1 MSQAPLR
8 PDDSPPQAPVP
19 PIAQPGSGLPPL
31 KDVLRPILRPPPGRA
46 SAAVRRSLRV
56 LFWLGLV
63 LVLLAG
69 VVLPALAPQWVPSR
83 ASTAPGAEMKEITYP
98 PGTRLRDCRD
108 EGCPWLVVVPAGEFM
123 MGSAEGEEGHHES
136 ESPQHR
142 VRISE
147 PFAVMEAEVT
157 RGAFARFVDETGY
170 KTGEGCFVWLGK
182 RLTMDAKGSWRDP
195 GFAQEPD
202 HPVVCV
208 DWNDAHVF
216 AAWLSKRTGQTYR
229 LLTEAEWEY
238 AARAGSTSRYS
249 VGDKENELCRHAN
262 VGDRSLKKAIPDEQF
277 VIANC
282 DDGHVHTAS
291 VKTYQPNAFGL
302 YDLHGNA
309 LEWTQDCWHDSYHG
323 APDDGSKP
331 WEENCVDDSR
341 VLRGGGWY
349 YTPYLARLAF
359 RYRYSPDGRGGSAG
373 FRLARTLTSSS
384 FTPLPPEQR
393 SSK

>member
-1 MSQAPLR
+1 MSQAPFR

-19 PIAQPGSGLPPL
+19 PMAQPGSGLPPL
-31 KDVLRPILRPPPGRA
+31 KDVLRPILRPAPGRA

-56 LFWLGLV
+56 LFWLGLA
-63 LVLLAG
+63 LVLLVGA
-69 VVLPALAPQWVPSR
+69 VLPYLAPHWMPFVVS
-83 ASTAPGAEMKEITYP
+83 SAPAAEMKENAYP

-123 MGSAEGEEGHHES
+123 MGSVEGEEGHQDS

-157 RGAFARFVDETGY
+157 REAFARFVDETGY
-170 KTGEGCFVWLGK
+170 KTGEVCSVWSDRK
-182 RLTMDAKGSWRDP
+182 WQMDAKRSWRDP
-195 GFAQEPD
+195 GFDQKPD

-208 DWNDAHVF
+208 GWNDARVF

-249 VGDKENELCRHAN
+249 YGNKGDELCRHAN
-262 VGDRSLKKAIPDEQF
+262 VGDRSFKKAFPDWPFE
-277 VIANC
+277 IANC
-282 DDGHVHTAS
+282 DDGHVQTAP

-302 YDLHGNA
+302 YDMHGNA
-309 LEWTQDCWHDSYHG
+309 LEWTQDCWHDNYQG
-323 APDDGSKP
+323 APEDGSKP
-331 WEENCVDDSR
+331 WEAKCSEDRR
-341 VLRGGGWY
+341 VLRGGGWNDQPVVARSAIRNWG
-349 YTPYLARLAF
+349 TPDIR
-359 RYRYSPDGRGGSAG
+359 DNGIG

-393 SSK
+393 FSK